1 MSKFS
6 SVDLD
11 LVDFTNKKNTQH
23 NTIYDIFFVGW
34 ALKEKKTID
43 QQETVKRIK
52 PEIKA
57 LMKTM
62 FLNGNI
68 DVVGGNGI
76 RWIPNPHNVDFGSL
90 IHSCGNRIFVDK
102 RSKIHIMWIWNP
114 PDSISTYNIDKWKK
128 MIAQEMYDNL
138 TEYVSQR
145 EIDESDIPKVVT
157 IQNWIANYT
166 RTFKV
171 SASLRALEEAETLR
185 NT

>member
-1 MSKFS
+1 
-6 SVDLD
+6 
-11 LVDFTNKKNTQH
+11 
-23 NTIYDIFFVGW
+23 
-34 ALKEKKTID
+34 
-43 QQETVKRIK
+43 
-52 PEIKA
+52 
-57 LMKTM
+57 
-62 FLNGNI
+62 
-68 DVVGGNGI
+68 
-76 RWIPNPHNVDFGSL
+76 
-90 IHSCGNRIFVDK
+90 
-102 RSKIHIMWIWNP
+102 MWIWNP